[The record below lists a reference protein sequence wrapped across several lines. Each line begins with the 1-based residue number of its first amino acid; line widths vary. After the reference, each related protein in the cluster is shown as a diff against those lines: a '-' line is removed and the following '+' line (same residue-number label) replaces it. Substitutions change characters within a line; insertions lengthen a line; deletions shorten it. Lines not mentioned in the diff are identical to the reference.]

1 MTYTETLW
9 LYALLVFGIVIV
21 PGMDM
26 LFVLANALTGG
37 HRAGLAATTGV
48 MLGGAA
54 HALFGAV
61 GLGLVL
67 QWMPGLVRLMLIAG
81 AGYMAWIGWTLARS
95 SITVDRIGEAQ
106 SRSAWI
112 ACRRGLVTCL
122 INPKAYLFV
131 LSVFPQFIRPVHGP
145 LWQQAIA
152 LGAIT
157 VFAQF
162 VVYGGLALAASESRN
177 LLVGRPDITTW
188 VGRIAGML
196 LILAAGL
203 SLWHG
208 WHTDFS

>member
-37 HRAGLAATTGV
+37 RRAGLAATSGV

-95 SITVDRIGEAQ
+95 SITVDRIGKAR
-106 SRSAWI
+106 SRSASI
-112 ACRRGLVTCL
+112 AFRQGLVTCL

-152 LGAIT
+152 LGIIT

-162 VVYGGLALAASESRN
+162 VVYGGLALAASGSRN
-177 LLVGRPDITTW
+177 LLVGRPGIMTLI
-188 VGRIAGML
+188 GRSAGLL
-196 LILAAGL
+196 LILVAGL
-203 SLWHG
+203 TLWQG
-208 WHTDFS
+208 WHASA